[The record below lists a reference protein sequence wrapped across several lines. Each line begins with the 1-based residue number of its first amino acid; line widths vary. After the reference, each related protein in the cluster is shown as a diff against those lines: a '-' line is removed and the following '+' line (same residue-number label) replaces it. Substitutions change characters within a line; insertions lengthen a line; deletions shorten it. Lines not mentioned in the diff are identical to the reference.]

1 MKKIFILFLA
11 AASISYSQSTFSY
24 GSVPVQQRYPAQG
37 GYPMQSSYPM
47 QGGYPVQRMPM
58 QSGGMPMGG
67 GIPIGGAAGGI
78 PIAGIIGLVST
89 LFQTAY
95 MMSADKKR
103 QQQQDPF
110 NINTAAGEAD
120 PEPLPRRIPAAPVS
134 RNNYQQEPEDTQPV
148 AASSNHMYSNYFDD
162 GDQQEDQRTARPVAL
177 ANTDRDVSTY
187 QPDNQSVYHKVGEQ
201 QTSQGVRTY
210 YATGPFDK
218 VIDGVPNGIVL
229 ENGNIKSPFS
239 DYTIDVMESPDMS
252 TGKIITDPKAGKKF
266 RIPGYNE

>member
-1 MKKIFILFLA
+1 MKKAFILLLA
-11 AASISYSQSTFSY
+11 AASVSYSQNTFSY
-24 GSVPVQQRYPAQG
+24 GSVPVQQSYPVQE
-37 GYPMQSSYPM
+37 GYPMQGS
-47 QGGYPVQRMPM
+47 YPVQRMPM
-58 QSGGMPMGG
+58 QGGGMPMGG
-67 GIPIGGAAGGI
+67 GIPVGGAAGGI
-78 PIAGIIGLVST
+78 PIAGIIGLVGA

-110 NINTAAGEAD
+110 DINTAAGDAD
-120 PEPLPRRIPAAPVS
+120 PVPQPRRTSTSSAS

-148 AASSNHMYSNYFDD
+148 AASDNHMYSNYFDD
-162 GDQQEDQRTARPVAL
+162 EEQQEDREQTRPVAL
-177 ANTDRDVSTY
+177 ATTDKDASTY
-187 QPDNQSVYHKVGEQ
+187 EPGSQSVYHKVGEQ

-239 DYTIDVMESPDMS
+239 DYTIDVMESPNMS